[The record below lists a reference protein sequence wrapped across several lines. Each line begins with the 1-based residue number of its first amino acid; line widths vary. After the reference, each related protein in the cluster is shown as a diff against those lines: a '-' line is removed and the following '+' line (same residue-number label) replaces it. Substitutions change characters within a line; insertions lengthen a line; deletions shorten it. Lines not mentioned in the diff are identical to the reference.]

1 MNNTYKGLME
11 VKINTKYHGEKEIE
25 EKEVIT
31 FVKPIPGFPDEDK
44 FIVLPLDE
52 EGSFFALQSIQNEQ
66 LAFVISNPFL
76 FFPDYDFTLENTA
89 VEQLEIASEKDVL
102 VFTILTVQEP
112 FEKTTA
118 NLQAPIII
126 NQKKNLA
133 KQVILNQT
141 NYITK
146 HLLFPNKKSVVK
158 G

>member
-1 MNNTYKGLME
+1 M
-11 VKINTKYHGEKEIE
+11 KINTKYHGEKEIK
-25 EKEVIT
+25 EKEIIS
-31 FVKPIPGFPDEDK
+31 FVKPIPGFPDEDR

-76 FFPDYDFTLENTA
+76 FFSDYDFNLEENA
-89 VEQLEIASEKDVL
+89 VEQLELASEKDVL
-102 VFTILTVQEP
+102 VFAILTVQEP

-118 NLQAPIII
+118 NLQAPIIL

-141 NYITK
+141 DYITK
-146 HLLFPNKKSVVK
+146 HLLLPNKKSLVK

>member
-1 MNNTYKGLME
+1 M
-11 VKINTKYHGEKEIE
+11 KINTKYHGEKDIK
-25 EKEVIT
+25 EKEIVA

-76 FFPDYDFTLENTA
+76 FCPNYDFNLEENVA
-89 VEQLEIASEKDVL
+89 DQLELASETDVI
-102 VFTILTVQEP
+102 VFAILTVQEP
-112 FEKTTA
+112 FEETTA

-126 NQKKNLA
+126 NQQKNLA
-133 KQVILNQT
+133 KQVILNQSDYT
-141 NYITK
+141 TK
-146 HLLFPNKKSVVK
+146 HPLFPNKKSVVK

>member
-1 MNNTYKGLME
+1 

-25 EKEVIT
+25 EKEVLT
-31 FVKPIPGFPDEDK
+31 FVRPIPGFPDEDK

-76 FFPDYDFTLENTA
+76 FFPDYDFTLENT
-89 VEQLEIASEKDVL
+89 VIDQLELASEKDVL

-146 HLLFPNKKSVVK
+146 HLLFPNKKTAVK

>member
-1 MNNTYKGLME
+1 M
-11 VKINTKYHGEKEIE
+11 KINTKYHGEKDIE
-25 EKEVIT
+25 EKEVVT

-76 FFPDYDFTLENTA
+76 FFSDYDFNLEEN
-89 VEQLEIASEKDVL
+89 VVKQLEIASEKDVL
-102 VFTILTVQEP
+102 VFAILTVQEP

-133 KQVILNQT
+133 KQVILNQSD
-141 NYITK
+141 YITK
-146 HLLFPNKKSVVK
+146 HLLFPTKKSLVK